1 MRVGLGVAAGSAVLE
16 WKRDSH
22 QVELAEPPHDLVR
35 ESLRPVE
42 SLGRRRDLAL
52 GELADR
58 VAQEPVVVGDSKSMA
73 RDDTLDRR
81 CPRP

>member
-35 ESLRPVE
+35 ESLRTVQ
-42 SLGRRRDLAL
+42 LAGRRCDLAL

-58 VAQEPVVVGDSKSMA
+58 VA
-73 RDDTLDRR
+73 
-81 CPRP
+81 